1 MKVMHIMDSLNRGGA
16 EVLALDVC
24 RNARAAGLELTFV
37 ATGGGDLEE
46 DFRNSGVDF
55 VRLQRRAPVDLRLA
69 ARLRRVVRERGVR
82 VVHTHQAVEAL
93 HAHLATLGTKVKR
106 VMSFHLCEADAKNR
120 AALKLL
126 APLTDANVAVSRD
139 LLRCLHTQAGF
150 DTDRNFR
157 AVYNGVDAR
166 RLRGDGRRVRDE
178 LKLHDSHLLLGMVG
192 NFYAD
197 RRKDQLTVCRALVRV
212 FAREPRAHFAFVG
225 ARDTQAPRVFEECV
239 EFCREHAIG
248 ARVHFLGKRADIPD
262 ILDALDVFVL
272 SSRHEGLG
280 IAAVEAMMT
289 GTPAV
294 VSDLG
299 PLLEVAGGGEYA
311 AVFRAGD
318 SEDLSERLL
327 ELVGDSARRARLGE
341 RGREWA
347 QTQFGIEA
355 HLASLGELYASLA
368 PPPGGRGR

>member
-1 MKVMHIMDSLNRGGA
+1 MHIMDSLNRGGA

-24 RNARAAGLELTFV
+24 RNARASGLDLTFV

-46 DFRNSGVDF
+46 EFRRSGVDF
-55 VRLQRRAPVDLRLA
+55 VRLQRRAPVDLKLA
-69 ARLRRVVRERGVR
+69 ADLRRLVRERGVP

-93 HAHLATLGTKVKR
+93 HAHLATLGTRVRR
-106 VMSFHLCEADAKNR
+106 VMSFHLCEADRKNR

-126 APLTDANVAVSRD
+126 ATRTDVNLAVSRD
-139 LLRCLHTQAGF
+139 LLRCLQQEGGF

-157 AVYNGVDAR
+157 VVYNGVDPG
-166 RLRGDGRRVRDE
+166 RLRAQGRALRDE
-178 LKLHDSHLLLGMVG
+178 LKLDDADVLLGMVG

-197 RRKDQLTVCRALVRV
+197 RRKDQLTVCRALVRL

-225 ARDTQAPRVFEECV
+225 ARSPEAPRAFDECV
-239 EFCREHAIG
+239 EFCREHHIE

-262 ILDALDVFVL
+262 ILASLDLFVL

-289 GTPAV
+289 GVPAV

-311 AVFRAGD
+311 SVFRAGD
-318 SEDLSERLL
+318 HEDLTERLL
-327 ELVGDSARRARLGE
+327 ELVGDVERRARLGAS
-341 RGREWA
+341 GREWA
-347 QTQFGIEA
+347 LRQFGITA
-355 HLASLGELYASLA
+355 HLAALRELYGSLA
-368 PPPGGRGR
+368 AAG